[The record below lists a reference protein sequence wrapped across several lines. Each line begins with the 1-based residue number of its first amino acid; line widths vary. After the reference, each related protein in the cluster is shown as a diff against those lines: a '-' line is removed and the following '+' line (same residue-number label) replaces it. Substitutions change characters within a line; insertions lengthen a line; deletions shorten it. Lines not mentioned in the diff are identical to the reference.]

1 LSQVYIKV
9 SCTQELAGA
18 VEHFCELLADVESE
32 DMASLEHGDVEKV
45 LFEKGTETLRRLY
58 QGHLDLRARR
68 EVKHESVV
76 GSDQIERNHRRA
88 SCERDPMTL
97 FGQVAVRRLGY
108 SSRGHGNLFPLDGE
122 LNLPTDKFSHGLHE
136 RVALEVVKGSFEQA
150 SLSVERTTR
159 GKVAKRQAEELA
171 VAVARD
177 FKAFYESKRKER
189 HALSDDLLIISVDGK
204 GVVMRPDA
212 LREATRKS
220 AEKQNHKLQTRL
232 SKGEK
237 RNRKRMATVATV
249 YSIERHERTAESIM
263 GDQDEANQSEK
274 PRAKDKRV
282 WASVENDSERVIQE
296 ALEEALSKDP
306 KQKRQWV
313 VLVDGQEQQIKYI
326 KSCAKRLGV
335 KVTLVLDF
343 IHVLEYL
350 WKAAYCF
357 EAEGSE
363 AAEESVRARALNI
376 LHGNAG
382 NVAAGIRR
390 SATLRGLS
398 EKERAAA
405 DASADYLLKYTDM
418 MHYDRYLADGF
429 PIATGVIE
437 GACRHLIKD
446 RMDITGARW
455 GLETAEA
462 VLKLRSLYTSG
473 DFDEYLQYHKKAEFE
488 RVHRS
493 RYATYPL
500 SQSA

>member
-1 LSQVYIKV
+1 LSTVYTKV
-9 SCTQELAGA
+9 SCTEELVGA
-18 VEHFCELLADVESE
+18 LEHFCQLLSDVESE
-32 DMASLEHGDVEKV
+32 EMAGLEHGDVEKM
-45 LFEKGTETLRRLY
+45 LFEKGSETLRRLY

-68 EVKHESVV
+68 EVRHESVS
-76 GSDQIERNHRRA
+76 GADQIERNHRRTG
-88 SCERDPMTL
+88 CERDLMTL
-97 FGQVAVRRLGY
+97 FGEVAVRRLGY
-108 SSRGHGNLFPLDGE
+108 SSRGHDSLFPLDAE
-122 LNLPTDKFSHGLHE
+122 LNLPADKFSHGLRE

-150 SLSVERTTR
+150 SATIDRTTA

-171 VAVARD
+171 VAVAVD
-177 FKAFYESKRKER
+177 FEAFYESKQEVQEE
-189 HALSDDLLIISVDGK
+189 SGDDLLIISVDGK
-204 GVVMRPDA
+204 GIVMRQES

-220 AEKQNHKLQTRL
+220 AEKEKHKLQTRL

-249 YSIERHERTAESIM
+249 YGIERHKRTAESIM
-263 GDQDEANQSEK
+263 GLDDGKNQIEK
-274 PRAKDKRV
+274 PRPKDKRV
-282 WASVENDSERVIQE
+282 WASVERDSEQVIREVFQE
-296 ALEEALSKDP
+296 ALARDP
-306 KQKRQWV
+306 QKKRKWI

-335 KVTLVLDF
+335 TVTLVLDF

-357 EAEGSE
+357 EPEGSE
-363 AAEESVRARALNI
+363 AAEQSVRARALNI
-376 LHGNAG
+376 LQGNAG

-398 EKERAAA
+398 KEERAAA
-405 DASADYLLKYTDM
+405 DRCADYLLNYTGM
-418 MHYDRYLADGF
+418 MHYDQYLAGGF

-462 VLKLRSLYTSG
+462 VLKLRSLYSSG
-473 DFDEYLQYHKKAEFE
+473 DFDEYLQFHKAQEFE
-488 RVHRS
+488 RIHCS
-493 RYATYPL
+493 RFAAYPL
-500 SQSA
+500 PQVA

>member
-1 LSQVYIKV
+1 
-9 SCTQELAGA
+9 
-18 VEHFCELLADVESE
+18 
-32 DMASLEHGDVEKV
+32 M
-45 LFEKGTETLRRLY
+45 
-58 QGHLDLRARR
+58 
-68 EVKHESVV
+68 
-76 GSDQIERNHRRA
+76 
-88 SCERDPMTL
+88 
-97 FGQVAVRRLGY
+97 
-108 SSRGHGNLFPLDGE
+108 
-122 LNLPTDKFSHGLHE
+122 
-136 RVALEVVKGSFEQA
+136 VKGSFEQA